1 MSKNTIILKIYKNKE
16 LFIKDY
22 EIDINMKIIELK
34 NMILKDIFNNQFNDI
49 LFENITSRVYKDYGK
64 LFFDIG
70 VLPNTIDNYKLSQ
83 FTNANRE
90 FLFIVNGNNKE
101 QEPDKIYT
109 KKIIK
114 EEKKYNSRNDSR
126 NDSRNNFIYCDND
139 FPPLK

>member
-114 EEKKYNSRNDSR
+114 EEKKYNSMNDSR

>member
-1 MSKNTIILKIYKNKE
+1 MNKNTIILKIYKNKE

-22 EIDINMKIIELK
+22 EIDINMKIIEIK

-83 FTNANRE
+83 FTNENRE
-90 FLFIVNGNNKE
+90 FLFIAYGNNKE
-101 QEPDKIYT
+101 QESDKNYT

-114 EEKKYNSRNDSR
+114 EEKKY
-126 NDSRNNFIYCDND
+126 DSRNNSKNEFIYCDNE